1 MPSTRFFDLTE
12 GPGNR
17 VWAASNDGVYTMDTT
32 GWHHIDLGPE
42 QLGGHLRDIAVDHEG
57 NVWLAGGFPGVVRLQ
72 IAGTRVVKAET
83 FSKPVLASDL
93 VVSMSVDRRGWVWVG
108 GDHGVDVFDG
118 RNWRRYTQNDGLIWN
133 DIAEKGF
140 WSDTDGSEWIGTGG
154 GLSHLL
160 APEVSSAAAPPAP
173 LFVWARFGSEDVL
186 QGSHTLAWNR
196 NPFTI
201 GLAALTFWNERAI
214 RFRYRL
220 NGLEQDWV
228 ETADHQVR
236 YPQLPARPYVFEV
249 MTVDSSTG
257 KTSPV
262 STLPFQISPPWWQT
276 QSFVA
281 AGLVGLVLLGMLLS
295 RWRTRAVFARQ
306 RELERLVSQRTEE
319 LDRRLAEEELLKA
332 EAERANSAKSEFLA
346 IMSHEIRTPMNG
358 VIGMTSL
365 LSDTVLSE
373 EQRDYVKTIKE
384 SGDCLVTIINDILD
398 FSKIEAGKLELEAT
412 EFRLEQLVRDTAG
425 LISEAAR
432 RKDLKIAL
440 NFEKGLPEWLVGDP
454 VRLRQILSNLLSNAV
469 KFTDAGGIH
478 VQVSRELTPDTA
490 RGVPAPATAGRARLQ
505 FTVTDTGIGISAEAQ
520 NRLFQ
525 SFTQAESS
533 TTRKY
538 GGTGLGLA
546 ISKRLAELMGGSIG
560 VKSEAGRGSTFWF
573 TVDLPVS
580 DRSTASLAA
589 LSGSIAPAAAPPRSR
604 GHVLVAEDNPIN
616 QRVMLILLSKLGYST
631 DIAADGAEA
640 LRILQDRHYDVILM
654 DIQMPVMDG
663 FEATQ
668 AIRNLPSEAARI
680 PIIAVT
686 ANAFSGQREKCLES
700 GMDDYIA
707 KPISKEVLESTL
719 RKYLERSERVE
730 EAEPVE
736 ASRPA

>member
-1 MPSTRFFDLTE
+1 
-12 GPGNR
+12 
-17 VWAASNDGVYTMDTT
+17 
-32 GWHHIDLGPE
+32 
-42 QLGGHLRDIAVDHEG
+42 
-57 NVWLAGGFPGVVRLQ
+57 
-72 IAGTRVVKAET
+72 
-83 FSKPVLASDL
+83 
-93 VVSMSVDRRGWVWVG
+93 
-108 GDHGVDVFDG
+108 
-118 RNWRRYTQNDGLIWN
+118 
-133 DIAEKGF
+133 
-140 WSDTDGSEWIGTGG
+140 
-154 GLSHLL
+154 
-160 APEVSSAAAPPAP
+160 
-173 LFVWARFGSEDVL
+173 
-186 QGSHTLAWNR
+186 
-196 NPFTI
+196 
-201 GLAALTFWNERAI
+201 
-214 RFRYRL
+214 
-220 NGLEQDWV
+220 
-228 ETADHQVR
+228 
-236 YPQLPARPYVFEV
+236 
-249 MTVDSSTG
+249 
-257 KTSPV
+257 
-262 STLPFQISPPWWQT
+262 
-276 QSFVA
+276 
-281 AGLVGLVLLGMLLS
+281 LVLLGMLLS